1 MLAGQL
7 TKRITLSRIIR
18 YQGELGEEKVITEL
32 VDEVWANA
40 EAISNRKIRTADQ
53 QQVIETMR
61 FTIRPRSDVD
71 IDWIITYQHRDFTVS
86 AVDRNIPDRL
96 IIKAEADSRHDRK

>member
-1 MLAGQL
+1 MLAGTL
-7 TKRITLSRIIR
+7 TKRITLSKFIIIR
-18 YQGELGEEKVITEL
+18 DDLGSEKVITEK
-32 VDEVWANA
+32 VNEVWAKA

-71 IDWIITYQHRDFTVS
+71 INWLVGYQNRIFTVR
-86 AVDRNIPDRL
+86 AVDRNQSDRV
-96 IIKAEADSRHDRK
+96 IITTEADSRHDRK